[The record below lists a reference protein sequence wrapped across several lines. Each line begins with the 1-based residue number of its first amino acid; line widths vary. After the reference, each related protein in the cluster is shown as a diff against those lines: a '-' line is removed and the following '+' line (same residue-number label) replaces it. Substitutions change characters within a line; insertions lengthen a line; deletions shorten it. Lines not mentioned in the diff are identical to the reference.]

1 MLVQGLVLN
10 ECSISELLLTVSCI
24 CTRKADTVQGSLG
37 NIFLSKTGSLLKGRL
52 ICVLIQQ
59 GLSQKRGINI
69 LELIFSS
76 VNFHFPE

>member
-10 ECSISELLLTVSCI
+10 ECSISELLWTFTCI
-24 CTRKADTVQGSLG
+24 STRKADSAQGSLG
-37 NIFLSKTGSLLKGRL
+37 NIFLSKTASLLKGRL

-59 GLSQKRGINI
+59 GLLQKQGIN
-69 LELIFSS
+69 LFELIFSS